1 MLIVGIV
8 LLWPVWHCAW
18 CILGIVRCWHL
29 ELLACVCHCWH
40 CALLAVCVVGS
51 VHCCY
56 GVFQARAEFL
66 NSVNAHLP
74 DAPERISKLFPDAPE
89 RRREERQC
97 DKGRCATHRPALPSP
112 PNRSPPR
119 PPPRRHG
126 WHPWGRCG
134 TGPPALNRMSA
145 GTAPVGPGPA
155 RPRGGP
161 IRQPGPHRR
170 ELCRRR
176 APSPAAGRAG
186 RAGCGGHRGGARALL
201 LGSVR
206 RGRVDSDG
214 RPTCPCYL
222 STEES
227 VRRRI
232 VETDARQLWVLSGTG
247 MAAGKMRRISRRA
260 GVNAPA
266 RESACGLSSRRSP
279 LFALLSLLPIRHSPL
294 CTCSFVRFHTHP
306 KQRD

>member
-1 MLIVGIV
+1 MLLQISWMGSCRRDASMRTRCADARQPPVVVVYRFRLSQYCMYTSRKCKYRFGLCNSSKTWHALDIVSTV
-8 LLWPVWHCAW
+8 PMQHSPSSAHFA
-18 CILGIVRCWHL
+18 RSYPQFRHL
-29 ELLACVCHCWH
+29 E
-40 CALLAVCVVGS
+40 
-51 VHCCY
+51 
-56 GVFQARAEFL
+56 
-66 NSVNAHLP
+66 P
-74 DAPERISKLFPDAPE
+74 APPS
-89 RRREERQC
+89 
-97 DKGRCATHRPALPSP
+97 HRPALPSP